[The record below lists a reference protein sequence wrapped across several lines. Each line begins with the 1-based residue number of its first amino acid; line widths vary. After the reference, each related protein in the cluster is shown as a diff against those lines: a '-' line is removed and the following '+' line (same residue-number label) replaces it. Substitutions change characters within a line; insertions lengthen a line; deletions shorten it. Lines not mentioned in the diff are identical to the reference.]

1 MNCDDVRNAL
11 YVYLDGEFAA
21 PEATAFEEH
30 LETCGSCKTIVEQER
45 VFLTA
50 FRAKLGEVSVPSGLE
65 QRVRLALAEQGASG
79 SAGKRRRQVSG
90 IRLLAMTAAAMLV
103 VVTGAAVISG
113 FDRQGNGGQAAIAT
127 HQRDL
132 PMEVRGSTD
141 QVRAFLQENVP
152 FSVEIPYEG
161 ADDMELT
168 GARLINWN
176 GRSAVLFN
184 YDMNGRRVSVIQTG
198 ATPEERDLA
207 NRPPIIEDIQGYRV
221 VTYRTRGLTHSV
233 VGDFKYSDM
242 NRIVPASFVR
252 R

>member
-1 MNCDDVRNAL
+1 MEVAWAAL
-11 YVYLDGEFAA
+11 GV
-21 PEATAFEEH
+21 
-30 LETCGSCKTIVEQER
+30 V
-45 VFLTA
+45 
-50 FRAKLGEVSVPSGLE
+50 
-65 QRVRLALAEQGASG
+65 ALA
-79 SAGKRRRQVSG
+79 
-90 IRLLAMTAAAMLV
+90 AAAVLV
-103 VVTGAAVISG
+103 VVTGAAVMSG
-113 FDRQGNGGQAAIAT
+113 FQDDGLGGQAAIAT

-161 ADDMELT
+161 ANDMELT
-168 GARLINWN
+168 GARLINWK

-198 ATPEERDLA
+198 ATPEERDLV

>member
-21 PEATAFEEH
+21 PEASAFEAH
-30 LETCGSCKTIVEQER
+30 LDACDACKVIEEYER
-45 VFLTA
+45 GFLRA
-50 FRAKLGEVSVPSGLE
+50 FRSGLGSVE
-65 QRVRLALAEQGASG
+65 VPAGLAPRVRAVLARQGARG
-79 SAGKRRRQVSG
+79 SAGNRESG
-90 IRLLAMTAAAMLV
+90 VRGLRLAAFAAAAALV
-103 VVTGAAVISG
+103 VVTGSLVISG
-113 FDRQGNGGQAAIAT
+113 FGGAAINGEEAIAA

-161 ADDMELT
+161 ASGMELT

-198 ATPEERDLA
+198 ATPEEQDLA
-207 NRPPIIEDIQGYRV
+207 NRPPIIEEIQGYRV
-221 VTYRTRGLTHSV
+221 VTYRTRGLTNSV
-233 VGDFKYSDM
+233 VGDFRYSDM